1 MWWHQLLCSTSGETM
16 PWSLIDQAL
25 QGRFSWSTEL
35 FRAAVWHEPSSTWEA
50 ECTSSKGNLA
60 SSVQSKR
67 PCRQSCAES
76 SGFVNKVLNSLVF
89 LDEAMSKRTL
99 SKLNMRRKSNQWKFK
114 NSAHLLRGCCWCPM
128 KLFQKHSLPL
138 PQTSSHPEN
147 FPNTWEGINRWW
159 VDRRTWQQGMMSSV
173 GLGGTIKAGDLPQG
187 LQTFAA
193 FVSYQ
198 VRYQCS
204 FLLCFIELLSQMC

>member
-1 MWWHQLLCSTSGETM
+1 MKHRLAT
-16 PWSLIDQAL
+16 
-25 QGRFSWSTEL
+25 L
-35 FRAAVWHEPSSTWEA
+35 FRAAVWHEPLSTWEA

-76 SGFVNKVLNSLVF
+76 SGFANKVLNSLVF
-89 LDEAMSKRTL
+89 LDEAMSKETL
-99 SKLNMRRKSNQWKFK
+99 IKLNVRRKSRQWKFK

-128 KLFQKHSLPL
+128 N
-138 PQTSSHPEN
+138 SSSSTACPPATHLEN

-159 VDRRTWQQGMMSSV
+159 IDRRTWQQGMMSSV

-193 FVSYQ
+193 FVSLP
-198 VRYQCS
+198 V
-204 FLLCFIELLSQMC
+204 